1 MILLAR
7 QQGVEPSVLAG
18 LVYQRLIAY
27 HPFAEGNGRM
37 ARVIVNKLLLDAGY
51 PPFTKFNSDFE
62 TQIIPQT
69 DSSGKSATSAKVV
82 KKFLTELGKKPLP
95 EVNTNVTSKV
105 SAATEEPVYASVDK
119 RPEALAKANAKADE
133 TLATNPI
140 VKAHVEDDVAPE
152 LPIRPELKDAAGGH
166 KKVKAQAEKGAI
178 GGAESPSVFKKIKNF
193 FSGSDATK
201 KAEKTTA
208 KKAVAED
215 KPNYDGL
222 DDTINLKGLV
232 ALEDQRNESFATN
245 VLNNAKFLDEA
256 REVAKKSL
264 PEVTIKQMG
273 HLPEFDDI
281 LTEGARSIENRI
293 NNAVTFKP
301 SAQEFSDI
309 QTLVKQLPKGQA
321 VEDIDLKT
329 SKITDALAETSKTI
343 QRNPELKN
351 QLQGAVETFLQ
362 SSQGK
367 NLTVEMIEK
376 LNHGLRPDEGADRLL
391 YKKETLT
398 KENAVFSS
406 PEAAKIQLGE
416 TVDFISKT
424 TRD

>member
-1 MILLAR
+1 
-7 QQGVEPSVLAG
+7 
-18 LVYQRLIAY
+18 
-27 HPFAEGNGRM
+27 
-37 ARVIVNKLLLDAGY
+37 
-51 PPFTKFNSDFE
+51 
-62 TQIIPQT
+62 
-69 DSSGKSATSAKVV
+69 
-82 KKFLTELGKKPLP
+82 
-95 EVNTNVTSKV
+95 
-105 SAATEEPVYASVDK
+105 
-119 RPEALAKANAKADE
+119 
-133 TLATNPI
+133 
-140 VKAHVEDDVAPE
+140 
-152 LPIRPELKDAAGGH
+152 PELKDAAGGH

-376 LNHGLRPDEGADRLL
+376 LNHGL
-391 YKKETLT
+391 
-398 KENAVFSS
+398 
-406 PEAAKIQLGE
+406 
-416 TVDFISKT
+416 
-424 TRD
+424 